1 MTRFLLKPLLVLPLA
16 AAACSSNAPV
26 APTTLSS
33 PPSQVLVHPDLA
45 SMVTVPAEPDPSQA
59 YRWTPDGL
67 LQYYFR
73 LQNRSGQRLSVRIR
87 STFFDEQGFPVD
99 EQQKRE
105 FLAEAETETITVTC
119 SNTKGKRVQVQVLGL
134 Q

>member
-1 MTRFLLKPLLVLPLA
+1 MNRFLLLALPLA
-16 AAACSSNAPV
+16 AAACSSSSGPV
-26 APTTLSS
+26 APTTLAS
-33 PPSQVLVHPDLA
+33 PETQVIIHPVLA
-45 SMVTVPAEPDPSQA
+45 SMLTVPAEPNPSQD
-59 YRWTPDGL
+59 YRYTPDGL

-73 LQNRSGQRLSVRIR
+73 LQNLSGQRVHVRILT
-87 STFFDEQGFPVD
+87 TFFDEQGFPVD

-105 FLAEAETETITVTC
+105 FLAEAETQTIVVTC